1 LAKTSA
7 APKNFYTASQATK
20 RLGIPKTTFFH
31 YVRTGKIRKVV
42 PPGQVEGYYPKT
54 DIDKMAKEREL
65 FILEYASEPSTF
77 ARATEG
83 DIRGIYDLCVSL
95 FGVTGTPSY
104 ELMLAWQ
111 RKNPLTYYIV
121 KQEDI
126 ITGYIGFLYLNEET
140 TRYIM
145 SESVPGVPS
154 PSETEVLPFT
164 PGVPIDGLFLGL
176 AVRPGLSLQHAR
188 SHGRHLMTGGVEVLE
203 NFARQG
209 MPVKKLYATSRT
221 PDGIKLCNKL
231 GFREIIYP
239 GDPIIRYELD
249 VEKSDSPLLE
259 DYRQILARANHH
271 RVQHDSK
278 TDSRTE
284 RKPRTMVD
292 TSGQNGT
299 GPKAPS
305 RSGSHSTRTK

>member
-1 LAKTSA
+1 MDKVYIIKIQSVQRVQSCDTLLIVHKVKVLTTKLCVAQKGGINKLAKTSA
-7 APKNFYTASQATK
+7 APKNFYTAAQATK

-77 ARATEG
+77 ARASEG

-111 RKNPLTYYIV
+111 RKNPLTYYVV

-126 ITGYIGFLYLNEET
+126 ITGYIGFLYLNEEA

-154 PSETEVLPFT
+154 PSETEVVPFT
-164 PGVPIDGLFLGL
+164 PGVPR
-176 AVRPGLSLQHAR
+176 AALS
-188 SHGRHLMTGGVEVLE
+188 
-203 NFARQG
+203 
-209 MPVKKLYATSRT
+209 
-221 PDGIKLCNKL
+221 
-231 GFREIIYP
+231 
-239 GDPIIRYELD
+239 
-249 VEKSDSPLLE
+249 
-259 DYRQILARANHH
+259 
-271 RVQHDSK
+271 
-278 TDSRTE
+278 
-284 RKPRTMVD
+284 
-292 TSGQNGT
+292 
-299 GPKAPS
+299 
-305 RSGSHSTRTK
+305 